1 MTRFVARRI
10 SLICVTLLVVSLA
23 IFLIIEVLPGDVA
36 TMILGKDATE
46 ASLARLRED
55 LGLNRP
61 VHVRYL
67 EWIGGVVRG
76 DFGNSLYMMGQPI
89 APIVGRRLWHSAILA
104 VFAFLVGTPTAVAAG
119 VWAGVHPNTKL
130 DRLVS
135 MASLVGISVP
145 EFVTG
150 IVLILL
156 FSSTFHLL
164 PSSSIVLPGTS
175 PLTRPQI
182 LIMPTMTITAVLFAY
197 IMRMTRANVIE
208 VMQTDYVRTAILK
221 GLPMRRV
228 ILRHVL
234 PNAMLPTI
242 TVITVNFGWMLG
254 GLIIVE
260 TVFAYPGIGQLMLW
274 SINTRDLPLLEVVA
288 LVIAATYAISNLLAD
303 LSYAALDPRVRLQ

>member
-1 MTRFVARRI
+1 MTRFVIRRI
-10 SLICVTLLVVSLA
+10 GLICVTLLVVSLA
-23 IFLIIEVLPGDVA
+23 LFLITEVLPGDVA

-67 EWIGGVVRG
+67 EWIGGVLRG
-76 DFGNSLYMMGQPI
+76 DFGNSLYMMGEPI

-135 MASLVGISVP
+135 MTSLVGISVP

-156 FSSTFHLL
+156 FSSTLHLL

-182 LIMPTMTITAVLFAY
+182 LIMPTLTITAVLFAY

-260 TVFAYPGIGQLMLW
+260 NVFAYPGIGQLMLW
-274 SINTRDLPLLEVVA
+274 SINTRDLPLLEAVA
-288 LVIAATYAISNLLAD
+288 LIVAMTYAIGNLVAD
-303 LSYAALDPRVRLQ
+303 LSYAALDPRVRLA

>member
-1 MTRFVARRI
+1 MVRFIARRI
-10 SLICVTLLVVSLA
+10 GLIIVTLVVVSLA
-23 IFLIIEVLPGDVA
+23 IFLITEVLPGDVA
-36 TMILGKDATE
+36 TMMLGKDATE
-46 ASLARLRED
+46 AGLARIRED

-61 VHVRYL
+61 AHVRYL
-67 EWIGGVVRG
+67 EWIGGAVRG
-76 DFGNSLYMMGQPI
+76 DFGDSLYMGEPI
-89 APIVGRRLWHSAILA
+89 ADIVGRRLNHSAILA
-104 VFAFLVGTPTAVAAG
+104 VFAFLVGTPAAVAAG
-119 VWAGVHPNTKL
+119 IWAGMRANTKL

-135 MASLVGISVP
+135 MTGLVGISVP

-150 IVLILL
+150 LLLIIL
-156 FSSTFHLL
+156 FSSTLHLL
-164 PSSSIVLPGTS
+164 PSSSIILPGTT

-182 LIMPTMTITAVLFAY
+182 LIMPTLTITAVLFAY

-208 VMQTDYVRTAILK
+208 VMQMDYVRTAILK

-260 TVFAYPGIGQLMLW
+260 NVFAYPGIGQLLLW
-274 SINTRDLPLLEVVA
+274 SINTRDLPLLEVVT
-288 LVIAATYAISNLLAD
+288 LVMAATYAISNLVAD
-303 LSYAALDPRVRLQ
+303 LSYAALDPRVRLA

>member
-1 MTRFVARRI
+1 MVRFVARRI
-10 SLICVTLLVVSLA
+10 GLIIITLLVVSLA
-23 IFLIIEVLPGDVA
+23 IFLITEVLPGDVA
-36 TMILGKDATE
+36 TMMLGKEATE
-46 ASLARLRED
+46 ASLARIRED

-67 EWIGGVVRG
+67 DWIGGVVRG
-76 DFGNSLYMMGQPI
+76 DLGNSLYMGESI
-89 APIVGRRLWHSAILA
+89 ADIVGRRLGHSAILA
-104 VFAFLVGTPTAVAAG
+104 VFAFLVGIPMAVAAG
-119 VWAGVHPNTKL
+119 IWAGVRPNTKL

-135 MASLVGISVP
+135 MTGLVGISVP

-150 IVLILL
+150 ILLILL
-156 FSSTFHLL
+156 LSSTLHLL
-164 PSSSIVLPGTS
+164 PSSSIILPGTT

-182 LIMPTMTITAVLFAY
+182 LIMPTLTITAVLFAY

-260 TVFAYPGIGQLMLW
+260 NVFAYPGIGQLMLW
-274 SINTRDLPLLEVVA
+274 SINTRDLPLLEAVA
-288 LVIAATYAISNLLAD
+288 LIIAATYAISNLVAD
-303 LSYAALDPRVRLQ
+303 LSYAALDPRVRLA

>member
-1 MTRFVARRI
+1 MMRFVARRI
-10 SLICVTLLVVSLA
+10 GLICITLLVVSLA
-23 IFLIIEVLPGDVA
+23 LFLITEVLPGDVA

-67 EWIGGVVRG
+67 EWIGGAVRG
-76 DFGNSLYMMGQPI
+76 DFGNSLYMMGEPI
-89 APIVGRRLWHSAILA
+89 APIVGRRLWHSSILA

-119 VWAGVHPNTKL
+119 IWAGVHPNTRL

-135 MASLVGISVP
+135 MTSLVGISVP

-182 LIMPTMTITAVLFAY
+182 LIMPTLTITAVLFAY

-234 PNAMLPTI
+234 PNAMLPAI

-260 TVFAYPGIGQLMLW
+260 NVFAYPGIGQLMLW
-274 SINTRDLPLLEVVA
+274 SINTRDLPLLEAVA
-288 LVIAATYAISNLLAD
+288 LIIAATYSVSNLVAD
-303 LSYAALDPRVRLQ
+303 LSYAALDPRVRLA

>member
-1 MTRFVARRI
+1 MTRFIAKRI
-10 SLICVTLLVVSLA
+10 GLICVTLLVVSLG
-23 IFLIIEVLPGDVA
+23 IFLITEVLPGDVA
-36 TMILGKDATE
+36 AMMLGKDATE
-46 ASLARLRED
+46 ASLTRIRED

-61 VHVRYL
+61 AHVRYL
-67 EWIGGVVRG
+67 EWIGNAVRG
-76 DFGNSLYMMGQPI
+76 DLGNSLYMGEAI

-104 VFAFLVGTPTAVAAG
+104 VFAFLVGVPTAVAVG
-119 VWAGVHPNTKL
+119 IWAGVRQNSKL
-130 DRLVS
+130 DRLTS
-135 MASLVGISVP
+135 MIGLVGISVP

-150 IVLILL
+150 IVLILI

-164 PSSSIVLPGTS
+164 PSSSIVLPGTT

-182 LIMPTMTITAVLFAY
+182 LIMPTLTITAVLFAY

-228 ILRHVL
+228 IFRHVL

-260 TVFAYPGIGQLMLW
+260 NVFAYPGIGQLMLW
-274 SINTRDLPLLEVVA
+274 SINTRDLPLLEIVA
-288 LVIAATYAISNLLAD
+288 LLMAATYAISNLVAD
-303 LSYAALDPRVRLQ
+303 LSYAALDPRVRLG

>member
-10 SLICVTLLVVSLA
+10 GLICITLLVVSLA
-23 IFLIIEVLPGDVA
+23 LFLITEVLPGDVA

-61 VHVRYL
+61 ALVRYA
-67 EWIGGVVRG
+67 EWIGGAVRG
-76 DFGNSLYMMGQPI
+76 DFGNSLYMMGEPI

-135 MASLVGISVP
+135 MTSLVGISVP

-156 FSSTFHLL
+156 FSSTLHLL
-164 PSSSIVLPGTS
+164 PSSSIVLPGTT

-182 LIMPTMTITAVLFAY
+182 LIMPTLTITAVLFAY

-221 GLPMRRV
+221 GLPMRQV

-274 SINTRDLPLLEVVA
+274 SINTRDLPLLEAVA
-288 LVIAATYAISNLLAD
+288 LILAATYAISNLVAD
-303 LSYAALDPRVRLQ
+303 LSYAALDPRVRLG